1 MATVE
6 VSGHRAYTCSDGG
19 YSRNYRFKEGEMREP
34 HHTHSTGHRVADA
47 HGRTIDLTT
56 RTPIAMHDCPCTR
69 TSVRPRP
76 RGRPR
81 ARTVVIITAVL
92 VGGLVVSVLLV
103 VIRDIVTT
111 VASTSVTG
119 LIVKALLAPRRD
131 R

>member
-19 YSRNYRFKEGEMREP
+19 YSRNYRFQEGEMTEP
-34 HHTHSTGHRVADA
+34 HHTRSTGHRVADA

-56 RTPIAMHDCPCTR
+56 STPIAMHDCPCAR

-81 ARTVVIITAVL
+81 ARTVVIVAVTL
-92 VGGLVVSVLLV
+92 AGGLVVSVLLV

>member
-1 MATVE
+1 MT
-6 VSGHRAYTCSDGG
+6 
-19 YSRNYRFKEGEMREP
+19 EP
-34 HHTHSTGHRVADA
+34 HHTRSTGHRVADA

-56 RTPIAMHDCPCTR
+56 STPIAMHDCPCAR

-81 ARTVVIITAVL
+81 ARTVVIVAVTL
-92 VGGLVVSVLLV
+92 AGGLVVSVLLV